1 MARIPEQEIERLK
14 KEISLERL
22 VTARGITL
30 KRHGSNLLGLCPFHD
45 DREPSLSITPD
56 TNLWHCLGACQ
67 MGGSVIDWVM
77 KVEKTSF
84 RHAVELLRGDIP
96 SFAAVSSST
105 SVRLPPVLEPS
116 VEDAVLLR
124 QVVDF
129 YTATLKESPE
139 AKGYL
144 EQRGLMSGEMIDRF
158 KLGFANRT
166 LAYRL
171 PEKGRKAGVEQRER
185 LQRLG
190 VMRESGHEHFNG
202 SIVIPIFDAEGRV
215 SEMYGRKVTTG
226 LRPGTPLH
234 LYLPGPH
241 RGVFNVEALSSNTEI
256 ILCEAL
262 IDALTFW
269 CAGFRNV
276 TSSYGVEGFTDDHRE
291 AFKRNKI
298 EVVKIAYDRDEA
310 GDRAAVKL
318 GEELNAMGIETY
330 RVLFPKG
337 MDANE
342 YAMKMSP
349 PAKALDL
356 VLRHAEWMGKG
367 RTTSTSVPMNVEPAA
382 VEVVPEVAD
391 DMIVDDVIEPV
402 VKTEV
407 APNIPLPSL
416 AAASSPSPPPSVVT
430 KDEEVVLN
438 FGPRRWRVRGLK
450 KNLSPEQ
457 LKVNVL
463 VSSEENGL
471 FFVDTLEMY
480 AARQRAA
487 FLKQAS
493 LELGIDEAV
502 VRSDLGHVLIELE
515 RRQEE
520 QIKEA
525 LTPKE
530 LTLSMSEAERDEALD
545 LLRDPQLLE
554 RVARDIGRCGVVGE
568 EVNKMVGYLAATS
581 RKLEAPLGVVI
592 QSSSAAGKTSLMDGV
607 LSLMPEE
614 HVVQFS
620 AMTGQ
625 SLFYMGESDLKH
637 KVLAVVEERGAER
650 ASYALKLLQSEGELT
665 IASTGKDPVTGKLVT
680 MSYRVEGPVTLIL
693 TTTAI
698 EIDEELL
705 NRCIVLTVDEGRE
718 QTRAIHELQR
728 TAQTLDGLLARQDR
742 DRIRRV
748 HRNAQ
753 RLLRPMLVVNPFAPE
768 LKFADHVTRTRR
780 DHMKYLTII
789 RAVTLLLQ
797 YQRPVKRTVHAGKT
811 VEYIEVTKDDVETGT
826 RLAQAVLGRSL
837 DELPP
842 QTRRLLG
849 LLEDMVNGQ
858 AKAKSISRSN
868 VRFTRRQLRE
878 HTSWGPT
885 QVQVHLRRLEE
896 LEYVCVHRS
905 GRGQTLE
912 YELLGG
918 IVPESVE
925 PRVRPEPVGGYR
937 GGIGPFSG
945 GYRGAQV
952 VVSQPETSSIL
963 DPHVNGVGNARTGS
977 EREKAV
983 VRP

>member
-14 KEISLERL
+14 KDISLERL

-215 SEMYGRKVTTG
+215 SEMYGRKVTSG

-241 RGVFNVEALSSNTEI
+241 RGVFNVEALSSSTEV

-291 AFKRNKI
+291 AFKRHKI
-298 EVVKIAYDRDEA
+298 EVVRIAYDRDEA
-310 GDRAAVKL
+310 GDRAAAKL

-382 VEVVPEVAD
+382 VEVVHEVAD
-391 DMIVDDVIEPV
+391 DDCRRVIEPV

-416 AAASSPSPPPSVVT
+416 AAALFSLSPAIGG
-430 KDEEVVLN
+430 DEGRRGRAELRPETVAC
-438 FGPRRWRVRGLK
+438 PRAQEEPEPRAAQGERAGVERGERALLRGHAGDVRGEAE
-450 KNLSPEQ
+450 S
-457 LKVNVL
+457 
-463 VSSEENGL
+463 GL
-471 FFVDTLEMY
+471 LQAGEP
-480 AARQRAA
+480 RAGDRRGGHPLR
-487 FLKQAS
+487 F
-493 LELGIDEAV
+493 
-502 VRSDLGHVLIELE
+502 LGHVLIELE

-520 QIKEA
+520 QIQEA
-525 LTPKE
+525 LKPKE

-625 SLFYMGESDLKH
+625 SLFYMGESDPKH

-728 TAQTLDGLLARQDR
+728 TAQTLDGLLARQD
-742 DRIRRV
+742 
-748 HRNAQ
+748 
-753 RLLRPMLVVNPFAPE
+753 
-768 LKFADHVTRTRR
+768 
-780 DHMKYLTII
+780 
-789 RAVTLLLQ
+789 
-797 YQRPVKRTVHAGKT
+797 
-811 VEYIEVTKDDVETGT
+811 
-826 RLAQAVLGRSL
+826 
-837 DELPP
+837 
-842 QTRRLLG
+842 
-849 LLEDMVNGQ
+849 
-858 AKAKSISRSN
+858 
-868 VRFTRRQLRE
+868 
-878 HTSWGPT
+878 
-885 QVQVHLRRLEE
+885 
-896 LEYVCVHRS
+896 
-905 GRGQTLE
+905 
-912 YELLGG
+912 
-918 IVPESVE
+918 
-925 PRVRPEPVGGYR
+925 
-937 GGIGPFSG
+937 
-945 GYRGAQV
+945 
-952 VVSQPETSSIL
+952 
-963 DPHVNGVGNARTGS
+963 
-977 EREKAV
+977 
-983 VRP
+983 

>member
-1 MARIPEQEIERLK
+1 MARIPEIEIERLK

-45 DREPSLSITPD
+45 DREPSLSITPA

-77 KVEKTSF
+77 RVERTSF

-96 SFAAVSSST
+96 SFAAASSST
-105 SVRLPPVLEPS
+105 PVKLPPVLEPS

-144 EQRGLMSGEMIDRF
+144 EQRGLMNGEMIDRF

-171 PEKGRKAGVEQRER
+171 PEKTCKAGAEQRGQ

-190 VMRESGHEHFNG
+190 ILRESGHEHLNG
-202 SIVIPIFDAEGRV
+202 SLVIPIFDEQGHV
-215 SEMYGRKVTTG
+215 TEMYGRKITTG

-241 RGVFNVEALSSNTEI
+241 RGVFNVEALSSSKEI

-276 TSSYGVEGFTDDHRE
+276 TASYGVEGFTDDHRE
-291 AFKRNKI
+291 AFKKHKI

-310 GDRAAVKL
+310 GDRAAAKL
-318 GEELNAMGIETY
+318 SEELNAMGIDTY
-330 RVLFPKG
+330 RVLFPKN
-337 MDANE
+337 MDAND
-342 YAMKMSP
+342 YALKMSP
-349 PAKALDL
+349 ASKAFDL

-367 RTTSTSVPMNVEPAA
+367 RTTSTNVPANMEIAAGKIEPELA
-382 VEVVPEVAD
+382 
-391 DMIVDDVIEPV
+391 DDVIAVIEPL
-402 VKTEV
+402 VKEEV
-407 APNIPLPSL
+407 AANVTDPLLSL
-416 AAASSPSPPPSVVT
+416 AAASSPSPPPSVSPTSDEVT
-430 KDEEVVLN
+430 MQ

-457 LKVNVL
+457 LKVNIL
-463 VSSEENGL
+463 ASNEDNGL

-493 LELGIDEAV
+493 AEMGIDEAI
-502 VRSDLGHVLIELE
+502 VRADLGRVLVELE
-515 RRQEE
+515 RLQEE

-530 LTLSMSEAERDEALD
+530 QTFSMTEAEREEALE
-545 LLRDPQLLE
+545 LLRDPQLLD

-568 EVNKMVGYLAATS
+568 EVNKVVGYLAATS

-607 LSLMPEE
+607 LALMPEE
-614 HVVQFS
+614 HLVQYS

-625 SLFYMGESDLKH
+625 SLFYLGEADLKN
-637 KVLAVVEERGAER
+637 KVLAIVEEAGAQR

-680 MSYRVEGPVTLIL
+680 MSYRVEGPVTLIM

-698 EIDEELL
+698 EIDEELM

-728 TAQTLDGLLARQDR
+728 AAQTLDGLLARQD
-742 DRIRRV
+742 
-748 HRNAQ
+748 
-753 RLLRPMLVVNPFAPE
+753 
-768 LKFADHVTRTRR
+768 
-780 DHMKYLTII
+780 
-789 RAVTLLLQ
+789 
-797 YQRPVKRTVHAGKT
+797 
-811 VEYIEVTKDDVETGT
+811 
-826 RLAQAVLGRSL
+826 
-837 DELPP
+837 
-842 QTRRLLG
+842 
-849 LLEDMVNGQ
+849 
-858 AKAKSISRSN
+858 
-868 VRFTRRQLRE
+868 
-878 HTSWGPT
+878 
-885 QVQVHLRRLEE
+885 
-896 LEYVCVHRS
+896 
-905 GRGQTLE
+905 
-912 YELLGG
+912 
-918 IVPESVE
+918 
-925 PRVRPEPVGGYR
+925 
-937 GGIGPFSG
+937 
-945 GYRGAQV
+945 
-952 VVSQPETSSIL
+952 
-963 DPHVNGVGNARTGS
+963 
-977 EREKAV
+977 
-983 VRP
+983 

>member
-1 MARIPEQEIERLK
+1 MARIPEHEIERLK
-14 KEISLERL
+14 KEVSLERL
-22 VTARGITL
+22 VAARGIEL

-45 DREPSLSITPD
+45 DREPSLSITPG

-77 KVEKTSF
+77 KIEKTSF

-96 SFAAVSSST
+96 SLAAVSSSASST
-105 SVRLPPVLEPS
+105 SVKLPPVLESS

-171 PEKGRKAGVEQRER
+171 PEKTCKAGAEQRGQ

-190 VMRESGHEHFNG
+190 ILRESGHEHLNG
-202 SIVIPIFDAEGRV
+202 SLVIPIFDEQGHV
-215 SEMYGRKVTTG
+215 TEMYGRKITTG

-241 RGVFNVEALSSNTEI
+241 RGVFNMAALSSSREI

-269 CAGFRNV
+269 CAGFRHV

-291 AFKRNKI
+291 AFTKHKI

-310 GDRAAVKL
+310 GDRAAAKL
-318 GEELNAMGIETY
+318 SEELNAMGIDTY
-330 RVLFPKG
+330 RVLFPKN
-337 MDANE
+337 MDAND
-342 YAMKMSP
+342 YALKMSP
-349 PAKALDL
+349 ASKAFDL

-367 RTTSTSVPMNVEPAA
+367 RTTSTNVPANMEIAA
-382 VEVVPEVAD
+382 GKIEPEVAD
-391 DMIVDDVIEPV
+391 DVIAVIEPL
-402 VKTEV
+402 VKEEV
-407 APNIPLPSL
+407 AAKITDPLFSL
-416 AAASSPSPPPSVVT
+416 AAASSPSPPPSVSSKADEVT
-430 KDEEVVLN
+430 MQ

-457 LKVNVL
+457 LKVNIL
-463 VSSEENGL
+463 ASNEDNGL

-493 LELGIDEAV
+493 IEMGIDEAI
-502 VRSDLGHVLIELE
+502 VRADLGRVLVELE
-515 RRQEE
+515 RLQEE

-530 LTLSMSEAERDEALD
+530 QTFSMTEAEREEALE
-545 LLRDPQLLE
+545 LLRDPQLLD

-568 EVNKMVGYLAATS
+568 ETNKVVGYLAATS
-581 RKLEAPLGVVI
+581 RKLEGPLGVVI

-607 LSLMPEE
+607 LALMPEE
-614 HVVQFS
+614 HLVQYS

-625 SLFYMGESDLKH
+625 SLFYLGETDLKN
-637 KVLAVVEERGAER
+637 KVLAIVEEAGAQR

-680 MSYRVEGPVTLIL
+680 MSYRVEGPVTLIM

-698 EIDEELL
+698 EIDEELM

-728 TAQTLDGLLARQDR
+728 AAQTLDGLLARQD
-742 DRIRRV
+742 
-748 HRNAQ
+748 
-753 RLLRPMLVVNPFAPE
+753 
-768 LKFADHVTRTRR
+768 
-780 DHMKYLTII
+780 
-789 RAVTLLLQ
+789 
-797 YQRPVKRTVHAGKT
+797 
-811 VEYIEVTKDDVETGT
+811 
-826 RLAQAVLGRSL
+826 
-837 DELPP
+837 
-842 QTRRLLG
+842 
-849 LLEDMVNGQ
+849 
-858 AKAKSISRSN
+858 
-868 VRFTRRQLRE
+868 
-878 HTSWGPT
+878 
-885 QVQVHLRRLEE
+885 
-896 LEYVCVHRS
+896 
-905 GRGQTLE
+905 
-912 YELLGG
+912 
-918 IVPESVE
+918 
-925 PRVRPEPVGGYR
+925 
-937 GGIGPFSG
+937 
-945 GYRGAQV
+945 
-952 VVSQPETSSIL
+952 
-963 DPHVNGVGNARTGS
+963 
-977 EREKAV
+977 
-983 VRP
+983 